1 MVKVKS
7 TKREKNVPRKFFE
20 TAMGPLSA
28 TQNFASE
35 KKSEKE
41 SLNDFSTKICFL
53 KPHLT
58 TSLGK
63 RQS

>member
-1 MVKVKS
+1 
-7 TKREKNVPRKFFE
+7 
-20 TAMGPLSA
+20 MGPLSA

-35 KKSEKE
+35 KMLEKV

-58 TSLGK
+58 SRLEKKTIIK
-63 RQS
+63 DFEKIR